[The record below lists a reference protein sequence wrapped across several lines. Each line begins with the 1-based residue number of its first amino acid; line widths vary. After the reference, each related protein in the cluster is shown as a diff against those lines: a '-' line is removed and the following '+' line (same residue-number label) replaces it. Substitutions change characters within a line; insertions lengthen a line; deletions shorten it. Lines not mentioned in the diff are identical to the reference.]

1 MTHDHIKFRSR
12 SNSQSR
18 RQRHKG
24 LRCGAVRRLS
34 LLFSTRKTKNLKQI
48 SEKSSQCVLI
58 KRNDYSKL
66 LCRTVPLAS
75 LVSGGQNKLKLH
87 NLTVN
92 LIIHS
97 SVKNKKKAKRNETKQ
112 SWESK
117 MHFVRKRQEK
127 VVCIQQISVRQF
139 VSLSAFWQLKL
150 CVRAVLLFFLFSSLF
165 FFLRG
170 FSAFNF
176 RFFCLFCIKWLWAGI
191 AWVFY
196 NSFFSAF
203 YCNSFLQI
211 LCTSAWC
218 DILKD

>member
-48 SEKSSQCVLI
+48 SEKSSQCELI

-97 SVKNKKKAKRNETKQ
+97 SVKNKKKRNETKRNKAERAKCILYENGKKKLYVY
-112 SWESK
+112 SRYLSGNSS
-117 MHFVRKRQEK
+117 
-127 VVCIQQISVRQF
+127 VCQLF
-139 VSLSAFWQLKL
+139 DSLK
-150 CVRAVLLFFLFSSLF
+150 CVRAVLF
-165 FFLRG
+165 FFV
-170 FSAFNF
+170 
-176 RFFCLFCIKWLWAGI
+176 FFF
-191 AWVFY
+191 VF
-196 NSFFSAF
+196 
-203 YCNSFLQI
+203 
-211 LCTSAWC
+211 
-218 DILKD
+218 